1 MEGVENL
8 LTELR
13 KDGLLVQGAGA
24 PIWWPEHP
32 SGGWSIH
39 LVAVLTVS
47 SKSVL
52 YGPPETNLNTIVRT
66 VVWLFSTLREGMR
79 E

>member
-1 MEGVENL
+1 MEGL
-8 LTELR
+8 LAELS

-24 PIWWPEHP
+24 PIWWPARP
-32 SGGWSIH
+32 SGGWSIR
-39 LVAVLTVS
+39 LVAFLTVS

-66 VVWLFSTLREGMR
+66 VIWLFLTLREGTR